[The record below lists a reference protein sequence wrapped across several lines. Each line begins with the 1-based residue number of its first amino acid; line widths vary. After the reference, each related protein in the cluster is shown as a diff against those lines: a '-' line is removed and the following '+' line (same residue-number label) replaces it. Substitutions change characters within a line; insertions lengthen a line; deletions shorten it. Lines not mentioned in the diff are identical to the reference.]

1 MIRQIETNQATNQK
15 SEKDNDTTINN
26 HQSSEDKRKTDLL
39 HTSCMK
45 QVHLCKEPM
54 TNGMTTTARSSK
66 QKKLFAARNGI
77 TDLPQPHDGD
87 DGNENENENEANNTT
102 DCDRTFVILEELEK
116 QERIKYYPHLI
127 TRKQIPVDNHGTMIV
142 PSAMT
147 TMNDTIDVAN
157 KCDLSEHHLRGE
169 FTLERISIIGELLY
183 PSSLSNII
191 NLNLSRNELWGL
203 PSSKAMES
211 LTNLETLDI
220 SRNWFEELPLSIGVL
235 EKLKSL
241 NASHN
246 ILHSSQQSLL
256 LLPAATVPL
265 PDNNNNNNNND
276 DDSSGSGGNNDDDDG
291 TEDPH
296 DTVAG
301 DDNSNYNRNNSN
313 TNFSI
318 LRSLKYLKELNLEFN
333 SKCNHQKL
341 KDKIENE
348 LYNKI
353 ECKLKM
359 TINLPPKPR
368 EEGFF
373 VGESPA
379 VRDPTLLR
387 SQLECWS
394 TTKLRR
400 RLVADFGQE
409 PLPENCGRSVV
420 MDQLLTLYAKEKI
433 SDDTT
438 SYDDEDSS
446 RDEVVVNPQRQR
458 GMRKIIRT
466 SGILIKD
473 ESLLDNLLLALTE
486 WKNGWTNKNNERTAI
501 DAENYMILTS
511 PASWEN
517 LGRNNHQKAEAKLN
531 ANIAIWKLAKQVVE
545 SVDEEFA
552 EKYTALAVTHNFI
565 GSPHIDRQNIGPF
578 YGLSLGD
585 FDDGTGGI
593 MVECT
598 ARIVAHNNTKNRVAK
613 CDGRFPHWVAP
624 YDNES
629 KQRFSLIF
637 YQTMGASQPLGTSVF
652 NLSDDDDFSC
662 E

>member
-1 MIRQIETNQATNQK
+1 L
-15 SEKDNDTTINN
+15 
-26 HQSSEDKRKTDLL
+26 EDKRTTDLL

-45 QVHLCKEPM
+45 QVHLSKDPM
-54 TNGMTTTARSSK
+54 TNGMETTARSSK

-77 TDLPQPHDGD
+77 TDLPQPHDG
-87 DGNENENENEANNTT
+87 ENENTT

-142 PSAMT
+142 PSEMT

-183 PSSLSNII
+183 PSLLSNII
-191 NLNLSRNELWGL
+191 DLDLSRNELWGL

-235 EKLKSL
+235 KKLKSL

-256 LLPAATVPL
+256 LLPAASAMS
-265 PDNNNNNNNND
+265 DNNINND
-276 DDSSGSGGNNDDDDG
+276 SSGSGSGGNNDEDDDG

-301 DDNSNYNRNNSN
+301 SDNCNNNRNNTK
-313 TNFSI
+313 TNSSI

-348 LYNKI
+348 LYNNN

-359 TINLPPKPR
+359 TTNLPPKPR

-379 VRDPTLLR
+379 LRDPTLLR

-433 SDDTT
+433 SDDNT
-438 SYDDEDSS
+438 SYDDEDNNK
-446 RDEVVVNPQRQR
+446 DEVVVNPQRQR

-501 DAENYMILTS
+501 DAKNYMILTS

-517 LGRNNHQKAEAKLN
+517 LGRNKYQKAEAKLN
-531 ANIAIWKLAKQVVE
+531 ANITIWKLAKQVME

-565 GSPHIDRQNIGPF
+565 GSPHIDRQNVGPF

-624 YDNES
+624 YDNEN
-629 KQRFSLIF
+629 KQRFSVIY
-637 YQTMGASQPLGTSVF
+637 YQTIGASQPLGTSVF
-652 NLSDDDDFSC
+652 NLSDDGDFSC
-662 E
+662 V

>member
-1 MIRQIETNQATNQK
+1 
-15 SEKDNDTTINN
+15 
-26 HQSSEDKRKTDLL
+26 
-39 HTSCMK
+39 MK

-54 TNGMTTTARSSK
+54 ANGMATTARRSK
-66 QKKLFAARNGI
+66 QKLLFAARNGI
-77 TDLPQPHDGD
+77 TDLPGD
-87 DGNENENENEANNTT
+87 DDNDNDNETNNTT

-147 TMNDTIDVAN
+147 TTMNDTIDVAN

-169 FTLERISIIGELLY
+169 FTLERISSSIIGKLSY
-183 PSSLSNII
+183 PSILSNII
-191 NLNLSRNELWGL
+191 SLDLSRNQLWGL

-235 EKLKSL
+235 KKLKSL

-256 LLPAATVPL
+256 LLPAASVL
-265 PDNNNNNNNND
+265 SNNNNNNNNSNNNI
-276 DDSSGSGGNNDDDDG
+276 DSSGSGSGGNNDDEGDDG

-301 DDNSNYNRNNSN
+301 SDNCNSNSNNNRNNTKKN
-313 TNFSI
+313 RSI
-318 LRSLKYLKELNLEFN
+318 LRSLIYLKELNLEFN

-348 LYNKI
+348 LYNND

-379 VRDPTLLR
+379 LRDPILLR

-409 PLPENCGRSVV
+409 PLPENCGRSVI
-420 MDQLLTLYAKEKI
+420 MDQLLTLYAKEKS
-433 SDDTT
+433 SDGNTT
-438 SYDDEDSS
+438 SYDDEDKNK
-446 RDEVVVNPQRQR
+446 DEVVVVNPQRQR
-458 GMRKIIRT
+458 GRRKIIRT

-517 LGRNNHQKAEAKLN
+517 LGRNKHQKAEAKLN
-531 ANIAIWKLAKQVVE
+531 ANITIWKLAKQVME

-565 GSPHIDRQNIGPF
+565 GSPHIDRQNVGPF

-624 YDNES
+624 YDNEN

-662 E
+662 V

>member
-1 MIRQIETNQATNQK
+1 MKTVVK
-15 SEKDNDTTINN
+15 VEK
-26 HQSSEDKRKTDLL
+26 H
-39 HTSCMK
+39 MA
-45 QVHLCKEPM
+45 
-54 TNGMTTTARSSK
+54 NGMTTTARSSK

-77 TDLPQPHDGD
+77 TDLHHPHNDGD
-87 DGNENENENEANNTT
+87 DGNENKNGNEKETNNTT
-102 DCDRTFVILEELEK
+102 STTDRTFVILEELEK
-116 QERIKYYPHLI
+116 QERMKFCPHLI

-142 PSAMT
+142 PSAAVMT
-147 TMNDTIDVAN
+147 TTDNDTIDVVANN

-169 FTLERISIIGELLY
+169 FTLERISIIGKQLFY
-183 PSSLSNII
+183 PSLLLNII
-191 NLNLSRNELWGL
+191 NLDLSRNELWGL

-220 SRNWFEELPLSIGVL
+220 SRNWFEELPLSIGAL
-235 EKLKSL
+235 KKLKSL

-256 LLPAATVPL
+256 LLPVAAAAL
-265 PDNNNNNNNND
+265 PTNDTNN
-276 DDSSGSGGNNDDDDG
+276 DDSSGSDNGNGGNNDQDDDDG
-291 TEDPH
+291 TTDPH

-301 DDNSNYNRNNSN
+301 IENGDNNRKNIQPN
-313 TNFSI
+313 TSI

-348 LYNKI
+348 LYNNK

-379 VRDPTLLR
+379 VRDPALLR

-433 SDDTT
+433 SDDNT
-438 SYDDEDSS
+438 SYD
-446 RDEVVVNPQRQR
+446 DEVVVNPQRQR

-466 SGILIKD
+466 SGILIED
-473 ESLLDNLLLALTE
+473 ASLLDNLLLALTE

-517 LGRNNHQKAEAKLN
+517 LGRNKRQKAEAKLN
-531 ANIAIWKLAKQVVE
+531 ANITIWKLAKQVME

-565 GSPHIDRQNIGPF
+565 GSPHIDRQNVGPF
-578 YGLSLGD
+578 YGLSVGD

-624 YDNES
+624 YDNEN
-629 KQRFSLIF
+629 KQRFSVIF

-662 E
+662 V